1 MDTIKKNPT
10 KNPNRDHIFI
20 SRNPCAKCIS
30 ISMFPPQFTSKYHV
44 LGYYKNER
52 CDRENNVHLQL
63 QCQHLLRPCFSSL

>member
-52 CDRENNVHLQL
+52 CDREK
-63 QCQHLLRPCFSSL
+63 